1 MEDERWGE
9 RVVVFP
15 SPPIS
20 SSRRARPSLSSLTLA
35 PVRLSPS
42 TRRPFKTLKMA
53 SPPSTTPSGPPP
65 PPPPPHSAALKI
77 DPESTADVQSDLT
90 LVDAALALGS
100 PFAPES
106 SKGGVGERRA
116 EEERVKDRQITV
128 LLDMYVCPLLSVMA
142 SLED

>member
-1 MEDERWGE
+1 M
-9 RVVVFP
+9 
-15 SPPIS
+15 
-20 SSRRARPSLSSLTLA
+20 
-35 PVRLSPS
+35 
-42 TRRPFKTLKMA
+42 
-53 SPPSTTPSGPPP
+53 
-65 PPPPPHSAALKI
+65 

-106 SKGGVGERRA
+106 SKEGAGDRRA

-128 LLDMYVCPLLSVMA
+128 LLDMYVCPFLSVLA